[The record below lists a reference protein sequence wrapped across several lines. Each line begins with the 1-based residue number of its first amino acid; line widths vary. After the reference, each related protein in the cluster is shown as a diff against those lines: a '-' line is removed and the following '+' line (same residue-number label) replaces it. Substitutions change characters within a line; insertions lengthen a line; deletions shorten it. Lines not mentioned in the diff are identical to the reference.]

1 MKAISLL
8 FTGTVLLANNFYGV
22 ESATPI
28 FFEPDVQD
36 LERNLS
42 MRYLGERNLSMRY
55 LRDRNLS
62 KRYLEGR
69 NLSMRY
75 LGERNLS
82 MRYLAVDKSDAWG
95 RSLSKAEKA
104 KLTPITEDNALLWD
118 SRNLSMRYLKKKRE
132 GRVRRLRAAGTVKG

>member
-1 MKAISLL
+1 MKAVSLL
-8 FTGTVLLANNFYGV
+8 FTGMVLLANNFYGA

-42 MRYLGERNLSMRY
+42 IRYLGERNLSMRY

-62 KRYLEGR
+62 MRYLEG
-69 NLSMRY
+69 
-75 LGERNLS
+75 RNLS

-95 RSLSKAEKA
+95 RSLSEAEKA
-104 KLTPITEDNALLWD
+104 KLSSITEDNALLWD
-118 SRNLSMRYLKKKRE
+118 SRDLSMRYLKKTRE
-132 GRVRRLRAAGTVKG
+132 GKVRRLRVAGTGEA